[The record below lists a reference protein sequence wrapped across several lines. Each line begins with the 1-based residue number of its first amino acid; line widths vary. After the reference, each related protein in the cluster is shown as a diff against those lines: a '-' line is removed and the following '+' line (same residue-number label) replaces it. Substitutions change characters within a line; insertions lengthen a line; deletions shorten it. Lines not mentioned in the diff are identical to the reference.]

1 MTEGVTKQP
10 RTLRIGNGQITAGW
24 KFWLAMLGAGII
36 IWIGFSSN
44 TEENPY
50 GGVLAAVSTVIG
62 TLVGVALQFQPV
74 PPDQSPRAQGAIRG
88 LGIIAQLTND
98 TNVVVGQVAN
108 TTKET
113 RTSMALLSVQTS
125 LSQISA
131 ELQMSMVQWDG
142 VAPGSLATFE
152 ADHKKGSDLLR
163 RMTEAS
169 KSE

>member
-1 MTEGVTKQP
+1 MTAGVTKQP
-10 RTLRIGNGQITAGW
+10 RTLRIGSGQIAIGW
-24 KFWLAMLGAGII
+24 KFWLALAGAGTII
-36 IWIGFSSN
+36 LIGFNSN
-44 TEENPY
+44 TEEDPW
-50 GGVLAAVSTVIG
+50 GGVLVAVSTVIG

-88 LGIIAQLTND
+88 LAIIAQLTSD
-98 TNVVVGQVAN
+98 TNVVVGQVAS

-113 RTSMALLSVQTS
+113 RTSLALVSVQTS

-163 RMTEAS
+163 RMTEA